1 MAKVLGPM
9 HSDRVKG
16 SISGI
21 TFREYRGM
29 STTSR
34 RARPVKRATTPLS
47 NNRSIFGYLSKKWG
61 SLSPFNRNLWYL
73 YAVAHP
79 RNNGMGGTFQLDGN
93 QMFMS
98 INHTVI
104 RVQGAAK
111 ELTVPPST
119 LPVAEVDTLAATTGA
134 LSGECKLDWTHLG
147 LPVVG
152 GFNEIQL
159 AGPFSSPGRMSV
171 RSRFRY
177 LYDTAG
183 NVVTF
188 SYTLAQPGAWYLFR
202 VRYVDANGEIT
213 NWVED
218 QAMAKV

>member
-16 SISGI
+16 SISGF

-34 RARPVKRATTPLS
+34 RARPVKRATTALS

-61 SLSPFNRNLWYL
+61 SLSAYSRNLWYL

-104 RVQGAAK
+104 RIMGEAL
-111 ELTVPPST
+111 ELTDPPST
-119 LPVAEVDTLAATTGA
+119 LPVAEVDTLTAAEGLA
-134 LSGECKLDWTHLG
+134 SGGVTLNWTHLG
-147 LPVVG
+147 VPVAAG
-152 GFNEIQL
+152 YNEIQI

-171 RSRFRY
+171 SSRFRY

-183 NVVTF
+183 DLDTF
-188 SYTLAQPGAWYLFR
+188 EYTLGQPGAWYWFR
-202 VRYVDANGEIT
+202 IRYVDENGELT
-213 NWVED
+213 NWVAD
-218 QAMAKV
+218 QSQAKA